1 MGSNPNDI
9 LASTYERA
17 YAPRK
22 PFTPSPLNRFDAYD
36 PNSAD
41 PAAQPYSGHFGV
53 MQPQDVLAR
62 RVGSPEWAGAHP
74 ESASAID
81 AAGAPPPAPAI
92 ERRMGP
98 LHPEGLVGPS
108 YEELGA
114 GAMMPSIRQHAYD
127 PSSLP
132 DWSGHTDASGARSVD
147 MGSLSQAQ
155 IGQDINARGMLNA
168 RNAGELESMRQQA
181 GQDPQDAALHGI
193 ERTAQYEALMP
204 NIERPLQGKG
214 GEFQMGAGGAITGGG
229 AVSRTRMVDPQLA
242 LYGGQ
247 KAIDRQGD
255 QDKMFQ
261 YQQVDALE
269 AMAMDKLRKDPRYA
283 SMTPEERANYE
294 AKTRTPFEAQRATL
308 DRVHGRI
315 SLNTTTKGQQ
325 GPVY

>member
-22 PFTPSPLNRFDAYD
+22 PFAPSPLNQFDVYD
-36 PNSAD
+36 PLSAD

-53 MQPQDVLAR
+53 MKPADVRAR
-62 RVGSPEWAGAHP
+62 QVGGDEWRAAHP
-74 ESASAID
+74 DSASAID
-81 AAGAPPPAPAI
+81 AAGAPSPAPAI

-98 LHPEGLVGPS
+98 LHPEGLAGPS

-132 DWSGHTDASGARSVD
+132 DWTGHTDASGARTVD
-147 MGSLSQAQ
+147 MGNLSQAQ

-214 GEFQMGAGGAITGGG
+214 GEFQMGPGGAITGGG
-229 AVSRTRMVDPQLA
+229 ATSRTRMVEPQLA
-242 LYGGQ
+242 QYSGQ
-247 KAIDRQGD
+247 KAIDRQSD
-255 QDKMFQ
+255 NEKMYQ
-261 YQQVDALE
+261 YQQIDSLESMAVDRA
-269 AMAMDKLRKDPRYA
+269 RRDPRFSA
-283 SMTPEERANYE
+283 MTPDQQAEAEANVRAQFAGMRN
-294 AKTRTPFEAQRATL
+294 TL
-308 DRVHGRI
+308 DRTYGRI
-315 SLNTTTKGQQ
+315 ALNTTTKGQQ